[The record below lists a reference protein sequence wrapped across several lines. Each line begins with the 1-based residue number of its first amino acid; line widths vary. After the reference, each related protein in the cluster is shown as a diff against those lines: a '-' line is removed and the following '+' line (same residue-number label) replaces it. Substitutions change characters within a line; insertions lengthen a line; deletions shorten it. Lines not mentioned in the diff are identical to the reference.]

1 MIDLGIE
8 FRRMAE
14 EFEISDKEVLS
25 SVRTMIRSM
34 WGDSVFKQ
42 TFLKRN
48 SALVVNENPRSKKRY
63 PKVLKYRCAICGEL
77 FGSAEIELDHLVSEN
92 SLTSYEHIN
101 DFLTNI
107 VLTSPD
113 KLQVLC
119 KDKWKYKTQTVN
131 GKKKKVRDELVH
143 AGCHNKKSYSERYDV
158 SFERAEAEKE
168 AKRLVDKK
176 LDKQFLIDHNVKAE
190 NIGSTQAVR
199 RKQIVEILLELNKL
213 KEKESV

>member
-1 MIDLGIE
+1 MIDLGKE
-8 FRRMAE
+8 FKRMAE

-34 WGDSVFKQ
+34 WSDGVFKLE
-42 TFLKRN
+42 FLKRN
-48 SALVVNENPRSKKRY
+48 SVLIPNTNTRSMKRF
-63 PKVLKYRCAICGEL
+63 PMVRKYQCAICGEM
-77 FGSAEIELDHLVSEN
+77 FGSTEVELDHIESEN
-92 SLTSYEHIN
+92 TLTSYEHIN
-101 DFLTNI
+101 DFMTNI

-119 KDKWKYKTQTVN
+119 KDKKT
-131 GKKKKVRDELVH
+131 KKLGVTRF
-143 AGCHNKKSYSERYDV
+143 GCHSTKTYSERYNV
-158 SFERAEAEKE
+158 TFEEARAEKE

-199 RKQIVEILLELNKL
+199 RKQIVEILLEQNKL
-213 KEKESV
+213 KEKVHE

>member
-1 MIDLGIE
+1 MIDLNTE
-8 FRRMAE
+8 FKRMAE

-25 SVRTMIRSM
+25 SVRTMIRSA

-42 TFLKRN
+42 EFLKRN
-48 SALVVNENPRSKKRY
+48 SELIVNENPRSKKRY
-63 PKVLKYRCAICGEL
+63 PMVRKYKCAICGEL
-77 FGSAEIELDHLVSEN
+77 FGSTEVELDHIESEN
-92 SLTSYEHIN
+92 ALTSYEHIN
-101 DFLTNI
+101 DFMTNI

-119 KDKWKYKTQTVN
+119 KDKKT
-131 GKKKKVRDELVH
+131 KKLGITRF
-143 AGCHNKKSYSERYDV
+143 GCHQLKTYSERYNV
-158 SFERAEAEKE
+158 TFEEARAEKE

-190 NIGSTQAVR
+190 NIGSTQVVR

-213 KEKESV
+213 KEIVND

>member
-1 MIDLGIE
+1 MIDLGEQFKRMSQEFDIE
-8 FRRMAE
+8 
-14 EFEISDKEVLS
+14 DKVVLK
-25 SVRTMIRSM
+25 SVRTMLREAWGSSIFKQEFLKNNSVLVENTNTRSM
-34 WGDSVFKQ
+34 
-42 TFLKRN
+42 KRFPY
-48 SALVVNENPRSKKRY
+48 VRR
-63 PKVLKYRCAICGEL
+63 YRCAICGEM
-77 FGSAEIELDHLVSEN
+77 FGSTEVELDHIESEN
-92 SLTSYEHIN
+92 TLTSYEHIN
-101 DFLTNI
+101 DFMTNI

-119 KDKWKYKTQTVN
+119 KDKKT
-131 GKKKKVRDELVH
+131 KKLGVTRF
-143 AGCHNKKSYSERYDV
+143 GCHSIKTFSERYGVD
-158 SFERAEAEKE
+158 FDTARAEKE